1 MAKLKTI
8 FHCRECGASSPK
20 WLGKCPTCGAWNTFE
35 EEIVAAPRAGGKG
48 GAGFGAR
55 RLPRPQPPARW
66 RKSPAK
72 VRKG

>member
-48 GAGFGAR
+48 GAGENAD
-55 RLPRPQPPARW
+55 LA
-66 RKSPAK
+66 
-72 VRKG
+72 